1 MEVIAARKHFLS
13 NLVEY
18 QDGGVDEL
26 VMELDIAR
34 GIHAWSMFSDTRID
48 HTEQIQGS
56 PFHF

>member
-13 NLVEY
+13 KLVEY
-18 QDGGVDEL
+18 QVGGDAEL
-26 VMELDIAR
+26 MMELDVAR